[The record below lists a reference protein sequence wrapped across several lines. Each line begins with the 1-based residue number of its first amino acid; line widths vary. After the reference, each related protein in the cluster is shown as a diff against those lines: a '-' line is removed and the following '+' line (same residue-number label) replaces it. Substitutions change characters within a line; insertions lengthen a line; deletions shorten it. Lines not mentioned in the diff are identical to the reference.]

1 MRMIALWR
9 NPGSSRS
16 VYTISGIRGPHALR
30 IATLAAL
37 LGHSR
42 LVMAQRYVHPGESH
56 RIEAV
61 ESSKSS
67 MRCAEEAEKRQAQE
81 EWAHKWA
88 QCQKS
93 RKF

>member
-1 MRMIALWR
+1 MIVQAPLLW
-9 NPGSSRS
+9 SFYS
-16 VYTISGIRGPHALR
+16 VFEY

-37 LGHSR
+37 LGHSK
-42 LVMAQRYVHPGESH
+42 LVMVQRYVHPGESH